1 MRRGQRV
8 QVTRFGGNAAD
19 LVAATN
25 AVVIVVVRSRDQL
38 RRAGAAAGE
47 LEERHFVGG
56 RRVRDEVVRG
66 TRNRRVQGM
75 FTLIAAQQHDAYR
88 TVFPHESV
96 EEVIARKQ
104 RVVAI
109 GDQHDGVDLRR
120 VGVEFAALMAK
131 ERVHRRDADL
141 QQREEGHVELG
152 HVAKLHQRRLAALQS
167 SRLKG

>member
-1 MRRGQRV
+1 MRRRERV

-19 LVAATN
+19 LVAA
-25 AVVIVVVRSRDQL
+25 ADAVVVIVMRARDQL

-47 LEERHFVGG
+47 LEKRHLVGG
-56 RRVRDEVVRG
+56 RRVGNKIVRRAG
-66 TRNRRVQGM
+66 NRRLQRMLAPVTAKQD
-75 FTLIAAQQHDAYR
+75 DAYR
-88 TVFPHESV
+88 TVFTHESV

-109 GDQHDGVDLRR
+109 GDQHGGFDLRR